1 MKRVG
6 KILTLDG
13 AHAKP
18 QIESVWK
25 KPGLEFICKN
35 QLSYTYIIRFLL
47 VGSNEWAIK
56 WVPQYAPLWENYQI
70 PVVYHHYLRIL
81 QVYFFLQ
88 TDYFQNRYMGF
99 FNRNELESKVYT
111 IMIYV
116 YDYECKS
123 NKNQKTICPQE
134 ILPYH
139 QNKMYLFI

>member
-1 MKRVG
+1 MYLYNKFLASSKQWVG
-6 KILTLDG
+6 NK
-13 AHAKP
+13 
-18 QIESVWK
+18 
-25 KPGLEFICKN
+25 
-35 QLSYTYIIRFLL
+35 
-47 VGSNEWAIK
+47 VG
-56 WVPQYAPLWENYQI
+56 PQYALLWENHQI
-70 PVVYHHYLRIL
+70 WQKVGKKLLALNLFLHDTTTDFEYLYKYVSSLLANITS
-81 QVYFFLQ
+81 QFFLQ
-88 TDYFQNRYMGF
+88 TDYFWNRYMGF